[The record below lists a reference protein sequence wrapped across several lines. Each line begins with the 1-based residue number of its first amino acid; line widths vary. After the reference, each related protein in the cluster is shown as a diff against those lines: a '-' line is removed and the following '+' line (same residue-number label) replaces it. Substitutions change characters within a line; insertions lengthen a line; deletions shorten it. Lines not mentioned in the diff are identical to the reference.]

1 MPTLRGEM
9 KVRERKRGG
18 EGVGI
23 QNEEE
28 GKRGGGRCNEVEESR
43 RECKLRKIHM

>member
-1 MPTLRGEM
+1 M